1 MTQRLTQEQLSQI
14 VTEVE
19 GLQVRREA
27 ELDQQQIREI
37 LQELNLPP
45 ELLDEALI
53 QLNRRQ
59 ALEVQQ
65 RRNRWITSG
74 VVAVVV
80 VAMSAT
86 GFAYASTIFF
96 MQQQNSA
103 LSGVSAQ
110 QDRITL
116 VQNSSG
122 DLKTISRQTNPEVL
136 YRVTLKDTP
145 LGKKLALSCNWIDP
159 SGQIVKQNNYQ
170 TREIN
175 TSVWDTQCR
184 YTINPAVTAGNW
196 KVQMFLE
203 GRQISD
209 ETFEVK

>member
-19 GLQVRREA
+19 GLQVRREG
-27 ELDQQQIREI
+27 ELDQQQVKEI

-74 VVAVVV
+74 VVAALVIL
-80 VAMSAT
+80 S
-86 GFAYASTIFF
+86 ASTIFF
-96 MQQQNSA
+96 IQQQNSA
-103 LSGVSAQ
+103 LSRVSAQ

-116 VQNSSG
+116 VSNTGG
-122 DLKTISRQTNPEVL
+122 DLKTISRQTNPEVF
-136 YRVTLKDTP
+136 YRVTLKDAP

-184 YTINPAVTAGNW
+184 YTINSAATVGNW

>member
-19 GLQVRREA
+19 GLQLRREA
-27 ELDQQQIREI
+27 ELDQQQVREI

-74 VVAVVV
+74 VVAVIV
-80 VAMSAT
+80 VAI
-86 GFAYASTIFF
+86 ASTIFF
-96 MQQQNSA
+96 MQQQNSV
-103 LSGVSAQ
+103 LSRVSAQ

-116 VQNSSG
+116 TQDNGG
-122 DLKTISRQTNPEVL
+122 DLKTISRQTNPEI
-136 YRVTLKDTP
+136 YYHVTLKDAP
-145 LGKKLALSCNWIDP
+145 LGKMLALSCNWIDP

-184 YTINPAVTAGNW
+184 YTINPAATVGNW

-209 ETFEVK
+209 ATFEVK

>member
-1 MTQRLTQEQLSQI
+1 MTQRLTQEQLTQI

-19 GLQVRREA
+19 GLQIRQDA
-27 ELDQQQIREI
+27 ELDLQQVREI

-53 QLNRRQ
+53 QLRRRQ

-65 RRNRWITSG
+65 RKNRWILSG
-74 VVAVVV
+74 VVGSLLVAV
-80 VAMSAT
+80 ACI
-86 GFAYASTIFF
+86 IFF
-96 MQQQNSA
+96 IQQQNSV
-103 LSGVSAQ
+103 LSRVSAQ
-110 QDRITL
+110 QDRLTL
-116 VQNSSG
+116 ADNSSSTN
-122 DLKTISRQTNPEVL
+122 TISRQNNPEVF
-136 YRVTLKDTP
+136 YRVTLKDAP

-159 SGQIVKQNNYQ
+159 NGQIVKQNRYQ

-175 TSVWDTQCR
+175 TSVWDTYCR
-184 YTINPAVTAGNW
+184 YPINSAATVGNW
-196 KVQMFLE
+196 RVQMFLE

>member
-59 ALEVQQ
+59 ALEIQQ

-74 VVAVVV
+74 VVAVLVI
-80 VAMSAT
+80 AI
-86 GFAYASTIFF
+86 ASTIFF
-96 MQQQNSA
+96 MQQQNST

-110 QDRITL
+110 QDRLTL
-116 VQNSSG
+116 EQNSGG
-122 DLKTISRQTNPEVL
+122 DLKTVSRQTNPEVS
-136 YRVTLKDTP
+136 YRVTLKDAP
-145 LGKKLALSCNWIDP
+145 LGKKLALSCNWIDS

-184 YTINPAVTAGNW
+184 YTINSAATVGNW

-203 GRQISD
+203 GRLLSD

>member
-27 ELDQQQIREI
+27 ELDQQQVREI

-59 ALEVQQ
+59 ALEIQQ

-74 VVAVVV
+74 VVAA
-80 VAMSAT
+80 VAIAI
-86 GFAYASTIFF
+86 ASTIFF
-96 MQQQNSA
+96 MQQQNSV
-103 LSGVSAQ
+103 LSRVSAQ

-122 DLKTISRQTNPEVL
+122 DLKTISRQSNPEVS
-136 YRVTLKDTP
+136 YHVTLKDAP

-159 SGQIVKQNNYQ
+159 SGQIVKQNSYQ

-184 YTINPAVTAGNW
+184 YTINPAATIGNW

>member
-1 MTQRLTQEQLSQI
+1 MQRLTQEQLSQI
-14 VTEVE
+14 VTEVQ
-19 GLQVRREA
+19 GLQLRREA
-27 ELDQQQIREI
+27 ELDQQQVKEI

-65 RRNRWITSG
+65 RRNRWIISG

-80 VAMSAT
+80 VVI
-86 GFAYASTIFF
+86 ASTIFF
-96 MQQQNSA
+96 IQQQNSA
-103 LSGVSAQ
+103 LSRVSAQ

-116 VQNSSG
+116 TQDISG
-122 DLKTISRQTNPEVL
+122 DLKTISRQTNPDVF
-136 YRVTLKDTP
+136 YRVTLKDAP

-170 TREIN
+170 TREIK

-184 YTINPAVTAGNW
+184 YTINPAATVGNW

>member
-19 GLQVRREA
+19 SLQVRREA
-27 ELDQQQIREI
+27 ELDQQQVREI

-65 RRNRWITSG
+65 RRNRWIASG
-74 VVAVVV
+74 VVALLIIL
-80 VAMSAT
+80 S
-86 GFAYASTIFF
+86 ASTIFF
-96 MQQQNSA
+96 IRQQNSA
-103 LSGVSAQ
+103 LSRVSAQ
-110 QDRITL
+110 QDRIAL
-116 VQNSSG
+116 VQNTDG
-122 DLKTISRQTNPEVL
+122 DLKTISRQTNPEVF
-136 YRVTLKDTP
+136 YHVTLKDAP

-159 SGQIVKQNNYQ
+159 SGQIVKQNKYQ

-184 YTINPAVTAGNW
+184 YTINPAATVGNW
-196 KVQMFLE
+196 QVQMFLE

>member
-65 RRNRWITSG
+65 RRNR
-74 VVAVVV
+74 
-80 VAMSAT
+80 
-86 GFAYASTIFF
+86 
-96 MQQQNSA
+96 
-103 LSGVSAQ
+103 
-110 QDRITL
+110 
-116 VQNSSG
+116 
-122 DLKTISRQTNPEVL
+122 
-136 YRVTLKDTP
+136 
-145 LGKKLALSCNWIDP
+145 
-159 SGQIVKQNNYQ
+159 
-170 TREIN
+170 
-175 TSVWDTQCR
+175 
-184 YTINPAVTAGNW
+184 
-196 KVQMFLE
+196 
-203 GRQISD
+203 
-209 ETFEVK
+209 

>member
-19 GLQVRREA
+19 GLQLRREA
-27 ELDQQQIREI
+27 ELDQQQVKEI

-74 VVAVVV
+74 VVVIVVIV
-80 VAMSAT
+80 I
-86 GFAYASTIFF
+86 ASTIFF
-96 MQQQNSA
+96 MQQQSST
-103 LSGVSAQ
+103 LSRVSTQ

-116 VQNSSG
+116 TQDNGG

-136 YRVTLKDTP
+136 YRVTLKDAP

-184 YTINPAVTAGNW
+184 YTINPAATVGNW
-196 KVQMFLE
+196 KVQMLLE

>member
-27 ELDQQQIREI
+27 ELDQQQVREI

-59 ALEVQQ
+59 ALEIQQ

-80 VAMSAT
+80 VAI
-86 GFAYASTIFF
+86 ASTIFF
-96 MQQQNSA
+96 IQQQNSA
-103 LSGVSAQ
+103 LSRVSAQ
-110 QDRITL
+110 QDGITL
-116 VQNSSG
+116 VQNSGG
-122 DLKTISRQTNPEVL
+122 DLKTVSRQTNPEVS
-136 YRVTLKDTP
+136 YRVTLKDAP

-184 YTINPAVTAGNW
+184 YTINPAATVGNW

-209 ETFEVK
+209 ETFEVQ

>member
-27 ELDQQQIREI
+27 ELDQQQVREI

-65 RRNRWITSG
+65 RRNRWIASG
-74 VVAVVV
+74 VVALLIIL
-80 VAMSAT
+80 S
-86 GFAYASTIFF
+86 ASTIFF
-96 MQQQNSA
+96 IRQQNSA
-103 LSGVSAQ
+103 LSRVSAQ

-116 VQNSSG
+116 VQNTGG
-122 DLKTISRQTNPEVL
+122 DLKTISRQTNPEVF
-136 YRVTLKDTP
+136 YRVTLKDAP

-159 SGQIVKQNNYQ
+159 SGQIVKQNKYQ

-184 YTINPAVTAGNW
+184 YPINPAATVGNW
-196 KVQMFLE
+196 QVQMFLE

>member
-27 ELDQQQIREI
+27 ELDQQQVREI

-74 VVAVVV
+74 VVAVLVIL
-80 VAMSAT
+80 S
-86 GFAYASTIFF
+86 ASTIFF
-96 MQQQNSA
+96 IQQQNSV
-103 LSGVSAQ
+103 LSHVSAQ

-116 VQNSSG
+116 VQNTGG
-122 DLKTISRQTNPEVL
+122 DLKTISRQTKPEVF
-136 YRVTLKDTP
+136 YRVTLKDAP
-145 LGKKLALSCNWIDP
+145 LGKKLALSCNWVDP
-159 SGQIVKQNNYQ
+159 SGQIVKQNSYQ

-184 YTINPAVTAGNW
+184 YTINQDATVGNW
-196 KVQMFLE
+196 QVQMLLE

-209 ETFEVK
+209 KTFEVK

>member
-1 MTQRLTQEQLSQI
+1 MTQRLTQEQLAQI

-27 ELDQQQIREI
+27 ELDQQQVREI

-74 VVAVVV
+74 VVAVLVIL
-80 VAMSAT
+80 S
-86 GFAYASTIFF
+86 ASTIFF
-96 MQQQNSA
+96 IQQHNSE
-103 LSGVSAQ
+103 LSRVSAQ

-116 VQNSSG
+116 VSNTGG
-122 DLKTISRQTNPEVL
+122 DLKTISRQTNPEIF
-136 YRVTLKDTP
+136 YRVTLKDAP
-145 LGKKLALSCNWIDP
+145 SGQKLALSCNWIDP
-159 SGQIVKQNNYQ
+159 SGQIVKQNSYQ

-175 TSVWDTQCR
+175 KSVWDTQCR
-184 YTINPAVTAGNW
+184 YTINSAATVGNW
-196 KVQMFLE
+196 KVQMLLE

>member
-27 ELDQQQIREI
+27 ELDQQQVREI

-59 ALEVQQ
+59 ALEIQQ

-80 VAMSAT
+80 VAI
-86 GFAYASTIFF
+86 ASTIFF
-96 MQQQNSA
+96 IQQQNSA
-103 LSGVSAQ
+103 LSRVSAQ
-110 QDRITL
+110 QDGITL
-116 VQNSSG
+116 VQNSGG
-122 DLKTISRQTNPEVL
+122 DLKTVSRQTNPEVL
-136 YRVTLKDTP
+136 YRVTLKDAP

-184 YTINPAVTAGNW
+184 YTINPAATVGNW

>member
-1 MTQRLTQEQLSQI
+1 MTQRLTQEQLAQI

-27 ELDQQQIREI
+27 ELDQQQVKEI

-74 VVAVVV
+74 VVAVLVIL
-80 VAMSAT
+80 S
-86 GFAYASTIFF
+86 ASTIFF
-96 MQQQNSA
+96 IQRQNSA
-103 LSGVSAQ
+103 LSRVSAQ

-116 VQNSSG
+116 VSNTGG
-122 DLKTISRQTNPEVL
+122 DLKTISRQTNPEIL
-136 YRVTLKDTP
+136 YHVTLKDAP
-145 LGKKLALSCNWIDP
+145 LGKKLALSCNWSDP
-159 SGQIVKQNNYQ
+159 SGQIVKQNSYK

-175 TSVWDTQCR
+175 TPVWDTQCR
-184 YTINPAVTAGNW
+184 YTINPAATVGNW
-196 KVQMFLE
+196 KVQMLLE

>member
-1 MTQRLTQEQLSQI
+1 MTQRLTKKQLSQI

-19 GLQVRREA
+19 GLQLRREA
-27 ELDQQQIREI
+27 ELDQQQVREI

-45 ELLDEALI
+45 ELLNEALI

-74 VVAVVV
+74 VVAVIVV
-80 VAMSAT
+80 VI
-86 GFAYASTIFF
+86 ASTIFF
-96 MQQQNSA
+96 MQQQNST
-103 LSGVSAQ
+103 LSRVSAQ

-116 VQNSSG
+116 TQDNGG
-122 DLKTISRQTNPEVL
+122 DLKTISRQTNPQVL
-136 YRVTLKDTP
+136 YCVTLKDSP
-145 LGKKLALSCNWIDP
+145 LGKKLVLSCNWIDP

-184 YTINPAVTAGNW
+184 YTINPTATVGNW

-203 GRQISD
+203 NRQISD
-209 ETFEVK
+209 ATFEVK

>member
-1 MTQRLTQEQLSQI
+1 MRIFIKSI

-19 GLQVRREA
+19 GLQLRREA
-27 ELDQQQIREI
+27 ELDQQQVREI

-74 VVAVVV
+74 VVAIVVV
-80 VAMSAT
+80 VI
-86 GFAYASTIFF
+86 ASTIFF
-96 MQQQNSA
+96 MQQQSST
-103 LSGVSAQ
+103 LSRVSAQ

-116 VQNSSG
+116 IQDNG
-122 DLKTISRQTNPEVL
+122 ADLKAISRQTNPEVL
-136 YRVTLKDTP
+136 YRVTLKDAP
-145 LGKKLALSCNWIDP
+145 LGKMALSCNWIYP

-170 TREIN
+170 THEIN

-184 YTINPAVTAGNW
+184 YTINPAATVGNW
-196 KVQMFLE
+196 QVQMFLE

-209 ETFEVK
+209 ATFEVK

>member
-19 GLQVRREA
+19 NLQVRRDA

-59 ALEVQQ
+59 ALELQQ
-65 RRNRWITSG
+65 RRNRWITFG

-80 VAMSAT
+80 VVI
-86 GFAYASTIFF
+86 ASTIFF
-96 MQQQNSA
+96 MQQQNSV
-103 LSGVSAQ
+103 LSRVSAQ

-116 VQNSSG
+116 VENSS
-122 DLKTISRQTNPEVL
+122 DVKTISRQTNPEVL
-136 YRVTLKDTP
+136 YRVTLKNAP

-184 YTINPAVTAGNW
+184 NIINSTATVGNW

>member
-19 GLQVRREA
+19 GLQLRREA
-27 ELDQQQIREI
+27 ELDQQQVREI

-74 VVAVVV
+74 VVAVVLV
-80 VAMSAT
+80 VI
-86 GFAYASTIFF
+86 ASTIFF
-96 MQQQNSA
+96 MQQQNST
-103 LSGVSAQ
+103 LSRVSAQ

-116 VQNSSG
+116 TQDNGG

-136 YRVTLKDTP
+136 YRVTLKDAP
-145 LGKKLALSCNWIDP
+145 LGKNLNLSCNWIDP

-170 TREIN
+170 TREIK
-175 TSVWDTQCR
+175 TSVWDTKCQ
-184 YTINPAVTAGNW
+184 YAINQAATVGNW

>member
-1 MTQRLTQEQLSQI
+1 MAQRLTQEQLSQI
-14 VTEVE
+14 VTEVQ
-19 GLQVRREA
+19 GLQLRRDA
-27 ELDQQQIREI
+27 ELDQQQVREI

-65 RRNRWITSG
+65 RRDRWITFG

-80 VAMSAT
+80 VVI
-86 GFAYASTIFF
+86 ASTIFF

-103 LSGVSAQ
+103 LSRVSAQ
-110 QDRITL
+110 QDHITL
-116 VQNSSG
+116 GQNSSEN
-122 DLKTISRQTNPEVL
+122 LKTISRQTNPEVL
-136 YRVTLKDTP
+136 YRVTLKDAP
-145 LGKKLALSCNWIDP
+145 LGKKLSLSCNWIDP
-159 SGQIVKQNNYQ
+159 SSQIVKQNNYQ

-184 YTINPAVTAGNW
+184 YTINSAANVGNW

>member
-19 GLQVRREA
+19 SLQVRREA
-27 ELDQQQIREI
+27 ELDQQQVREI

-80 VAMSAT
+80 VAI
-86 GFAYASTIFF
+86 ASTIFF
-96 MQQQNSA
+96 MQQQNSV
-103 LSGVSAQ
+103 LSHVSAQ
-110 QDRITL
+110 QDGITL

-122 DLKTISRQTNPEVL
+122 NLKTISRQNNPEVL
-136 YRVTLKDTP
+136 YRVTLKDAP

-184 YTINPAVTAGNW
+184 YIINPAATVGNW